1 MRNIWK
7 KSINFGIRGGRAVK
21 ALSLLIKRSRVR
33 FCLETF
39 GGENEKNIENSLVQL
54 NSVYHET
61 RSLTETFFLH
71 VFRILDVLIFFFL
84 HAKIENNR
92 SHGRIVY
99 TLYWRSALTVF
110 SPSGAYFL
118 IVHVQIK
125 NNRSYGRI
133 VSTLYESACKK
144 LSPKKKGSIKKNKK
158 TNKTKQ
164 KAC

>member
-1 MRNIWK
+1 MDLIGDKGDLK
-7 KSINFGIRGGRAVK
+7 KHDCIKKDNKVINLGA
-21 ALSLLIKRSRVR
+21 
-33 FCLETF
+33 
-39 GGENEKNIENSLVQL
+39 Q
-54 NSVYHET
+54 
-61 RSLTETFFLH
+61 
-71 VFRILDVLIFFFL
+71 
-84 HAKIENNR
+84 IENNR

-144 LSPKKKGSIKKNKK
+144 LSPKKKGSIKKTKK
-158 TNKTKQ
+158 KQTKQNRRRVKRKMDKTKVPL
-164 KAC
+164 